1 MMRNDGNFQYVLH
14 NNKGRKRFKND
25 YGDVLPFQV
34 GFFAVSRKGKGLS
47 IEGFAERWREE
58 TNGIVIYLADPKNEA
73 EGVFCQYEPTKQYH
87 VDIMKKDGA
96 MPRKY
101 SCKTYHP
108 FTFNIPKG
116 FLPEIVPYTISIKD
130 LTREDW
136 SILAES
142 EKTSE
147 STKLLLRVAEDLG
160 HNDGLFSFLHQ
171 IQKLTQGKKDKKKSK
186 PDPNNFHLSVGG
198 GTAKSVTEVANLL
211 ASFKKNYFLRKD
223 SCEYKLNWKSILAD
237 NKNYH
242 VFLSMWLKDD
252 KIKHFC
258 VLNLWNQLIQNIH
271 HAKKP
276 VLLIIPEVNSLCPRN
291 PQGYK
296 MFTAMAM
303 ADHLRTQGSK
313 GKSVS
318 TALDGQ
324 SWADMDDRVK
334 GSLPDSFLGQ
344 LSPKDQE
351 VVCKSMS
358 YQRSTKMN
366 LLNMNYST
374 FLHIGRER
382 DGAFRILPPRHMHRE
397 PGYNWID
404 MCKKHNP
411 DSMKRYDDLIKQMRS
426 EYDLENDATKDKV
439 KKILDKEE
447 LEEDAK
453 REERQSRKDQKEKPK
468 QEKKKVAEDKDK
480 LGKIRLCYDI
490 YNDDSLS
497 KKERG
502 YRAIGRRYD
511 VKLNHVTVKNYIE
524 KYEKKLKEDSKPK
537 DISHMIGSGVL
548 QEEIDEMVTP
558 DMK

>member
-1 MMRNDGNFQYVLH
+1 MRNDGNFPFILH

-87 VDIMKKDGA
+87 VDLLNRDGA
-96 MPRKY
+96 MPKKY
-101 SCKTYHP
+101 TCKTYHP
-108 FTFNIPKG
+108 FTFNIPNG
-116 FLPEIVPYTISIKD
+116 FLPEIIPYTISIKD

-136 SILAES
+136 SILSES

-160 HNDGLFSFLHQ
+160 YNDGLFSFLHQ
-171 IQKLTQGKKDKKKSK
+171 IQKLTQGKRDKKKSK
-186 PDPNNFHLSVGG
+186 PDPNNFYLSVGG

-223 SCEYKLNWKSILAD
+223 SCEHKLDWKKILTD

-271 HAKKP
+271 YAKKP
-276 VLLIIPEVNSLCPRN
+276 VLVIIPEVNSLCPRN

-303 ADHLRTQGSK
+303 ADHLKTQGSK

-318 TALDGQ
+318 TAIDGQ
-324 SWADMDDRVK
+324 SWADTDDRVK
-334 GSLPDSFLGQ
+334 GSLTDTFLGQ

-351 VVCKSMS
+351 VVCKAMS
-358 YQRSTKMN
+358 YTRSTKMQ
-366 LLNMNYST
+366 LLNMGYST

-382 DGAFRILPPRHMHRE
+382 DNAFRILPPRHMHRE

-404 MCKKHNP
+404 MCKKYNP
-411 DSMKRYDDLIKQMRS
+411 DSMKRYDDVIKKMRI
-426 EYDLENDATKDKV
+426 EYDLENESTKDKV
-439 KKILDKEE
+439 KKISDKEE
-447 LEEDAK
+447 LEEEQKMEDREARK
-453 REERQSRKDQKEKPK
+453 EEREKPK
-468 QEKKKVAEDKDK
+468 QEKKKIDVDKDTLTIMK
-480 LGKIRLCYDI
+480 LCYE
-490 YNDDSLS
+490 YNQDESFG
-497 KKERG
+497 KPGRRF
-502 YRAIGRRYD
+502 RAIGRKVRR
-511 VKLNHVTVKNYIE
+511 NHITVKNYIE
-524 KYEKKLKEDSKPK
+524 KWEKKLEEDNKPK
-537 DISHMIGSGVL
+537 DISHMIGDGVM

-558 DMK
+558 DLK